1 MCSLPRDARV
11 SEGPAGGG
19 VRQGDLLL
27 WERDLSSGWFGFVHS
42 GKKNDRG
49 FDSFCPQTARG
60 VGEWLCEPRGCSE
73 VQSGCWRPAGG
84 CSQAPQAPSRGGL
97 QEILNIFPL
106 SASLPSSFNIVLL
119 FLLAQKRSL

>member
-1 MCSLPRDARV
+1 MCSLPQDARV

-49 FDSFCPQTARG
+49 FDFCPQTARG
-60 VGEWLCEPRGCSE
+60 VGEWLCEPVGVQRCS
-73 VQSGCWRPAGG
+73 QGAGG
-84 CSQAPQAPSRGGL
+84 LREGAARPHRL
-97 QEILNIFPL
+97 
-106 SASLPSSFNIVLL
+106 LPEGACRRF
-119 FLLAQKRSL
+119 